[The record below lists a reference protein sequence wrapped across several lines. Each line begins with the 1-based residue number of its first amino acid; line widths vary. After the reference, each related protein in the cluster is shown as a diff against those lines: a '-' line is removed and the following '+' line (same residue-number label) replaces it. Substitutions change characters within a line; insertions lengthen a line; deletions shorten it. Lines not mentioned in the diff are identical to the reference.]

1 MAKHNVLSQKK
12 SVPKKNTVHSVSQQ
26 ITKKLVT
33 KKTAQTKK
41 TTKKTI
47 IKKPNISKNIV
58 KRNATEHMV
67 KKVAHKT
74 LKKGVV
80 KTSVKKVIA
89 KNKIASKA
97 PVKKTVAKQV
107 QKTASKKAVKKVIS
121 KKGSIA
127 EPVKAKYKPKAF
139 TIKTGPTKAKIEVK
153 TKKILTRQQNE
164 EELMLKAKERG
175 FVTYDEIIKYFPAI
189 ESDIIYLEELYEKLS
204 AHNIDILEGGNLLDL
219 DEDANKFGKEENFHD
234 SIQIYLRE
242 IGQYVLISGEEE
254 RNLAIRIEKGDKEAE
269 TLLMKANLRL
279 VVSIAKKYAGRSSD
293 LTLLDLIQEGN
304 LGLKKAVEKFD
315 FTKGFK
321 FSTYA
326 TWWIRQAI
334 TRALAD
340 QSRTI
345 RIPVH
350 MVETIAKYKQ
360 VVRRLSQD
368 LGRDPLAEEI
378 AVEMDVEVEK
388 VHIIENINQETVS
401 LEKPIGDD
409 EDKSTL
415 GEFIADDK
423 ILSPDQE
430 ASHRILADQINEIL
444 SDLSPKE
451 RKIVEMRNGL
461 GEFDGVMHT
470 LEEVGAEFGVTR
482 ERIRQIEAKVHE
494 KIRNHEKAD
503 RLRNY

>member
-1 MAKHNVLSQKK
+1 MRGTRPMAKKVSSQKK
-12 SVPKKNTVHSVSQQ
+12 SVQ
-26 ITKKLVT
+26 
-33 KKTAQTKK
+33 KKTAVKPAAKK
-41 TTKKTI
+41 
-47 IKKPNISKNIV
+47 
-58 KRNATEHMV
+58 AQA
-67 KKVAHKT
+67 KKVAT
-74 LKKGVV
+74 KKSLRPRRELASASVK
-80 KTSVKKVIA
+80 KTSVKNKKKLVIKKSPKKV
-89 KNKIASKA
+89 
-97 PVKKTVAKQV
+97 V
-107 QKTASKKAVKKVIS
+107 KKAVAKVPAKKVS
-121 KKGSIA
+121 KSVPKVG
-127 EPVKAKYKPKAF
+127 VKPKYKPKAF
-139 TIKTGPTKAKIEVK
+139 TIKTGPSKPKIEVK
-153 TKKILTRQQNE
+153 TKKVLTRDQNE
-164 EELMLKAKERG
+164 EELLTKGKERG
-175 FVTYDEIIKYFPAI
+175 FITYDEIIRYFPTI
-189 ESDIIYLEELYEKLS
+189 ETDILYLEELYEKMS
-204 AHNIDILEGGNLLDL
+204 AAGIDVLEGGNLLDM
-219 DEDANKFGKEENFHD
+219 DEDMKLGGSDSTHD
-234 SIQIYLRE
+234 SIQMYLRE
-242 IGQYVLISGEEE
+242 IGQYPLISGENE
-254 RNLAIRIEKGDKEAE
+254 RELAIRIEKGDMEAG
-269 TLLMKANLRL
+269 TLLAKANLRL
-279 VVSIAKKYAGRSSD
+279 VVSIAKKYVGRSSD

-304 LGLKKAVEKFD
+304 LGLFKAVEKFD
-315 FTKGFK
+315 YSKGFK

-378 AVEMDVEVEK
+378 AVEMGVDVEK
-388 VHIIENINQETVS
+388 IHIIENINQDTVS

-409 EDKSTL
+409 DDKSTL

-423 ILSPDQE
+423 ILSPDAE

-444 SDLSPKE
+444 DDLSPKE

-494 KIRNHEKAD
+494 KIRSHEKSE

>member
-1 MAKHNVLSQKK
+1 MAKKGSSQKK
-12 SVPKKNTVHSVSQQ
+12 SVQKKPASKSAAKKS
-26 ITKKLVT
+26 TKKVVAKKASPAKKASAKKPAKKVIPASSKKVAP
-33 KKTAQTKK
+33 KKTA
-41 TTKKTI
+41 
-47 IKKPNISKNIV
+47 P
-58 KRNATEHMV
+58 
-67 KKVAHKT
+67 
-74 LKKGVV
+74 
-80 KTSVKKVIA
+80 
-89 KNKIASKA
+89 
-97 PVKKTVAKQV
+97 
-107 QKTASKKAVKKVIS
+107 KKAAPKVEA
-121 KKGSIA
+121 K
-127 EPVKAKYKPKAF
+127 PKYKPKAF
-139 TIKTGPTKAKIEVK
+139 TIKTGPSKPKAPEKP
-153 TKKILTRQQNE
+153 KKVTTREQNE
-164 EELMLKAKERG
+164 AELLQKGKERG
-175 FVTYDEIIKYFPAI
+175 FITYDEIMRYFPTI
-189 ESDIIYLEELYEKLS
+189 ETDILYLEELYQKMEG
-204 AHNIDILEGGNLLDL
+204 AGIDVLEGGNLLDM
-219 DEDANKFGKEENFHD
+219 DEESKLAGSDSTHD
-234 SIQIYLRE
+234 SIQMYLRE
-242 IGQYVLISGEEE
+242 IGQYPLISGEEE
-254 RNLAIRIEKGDKEAE
+254 RELAKRIAKGDVEAGM
-269 TLLMKANLRL
+269 LLMKANLRL
-279 VVSIAKKYAGRSSD
+279 VVSIAKKYVGRSSD

-304 LGLKKAVEKFD
+304 MGLYKAVEKFD

-378 AVEMDVEVEK
+378 AVEMGVDVEKIHV
-388 VHIIENINQETVS
+388 IENINQDTVS

-409 EDKSTL
+409 DDKSTL

-444 SDLSPKE
+444 DDLSPKE

-494 KIRNHEKAD
+494 KIRSHDKAE

>member
-1 MAKHNVLSQKK
+1 MAKKVSSQKK
-12 SVPKKNTVHSVSQQ
+12 SVQ
-26 ITKKLVT
+26 
-33 KKTAQTKK
+33 KK
-41 TTKKTI
+41 TTTKTVA
-47 IKKPNISKNIV
+47 KNA
-58 KRNATEHMV
+58 KA
-67 KKVAHKT
+67 KKV
-74 LKKGVV
+74 V
-80 KTSVKKVIA
+80 KA
-89 KNKIASKA
+89 KA
-97 PVKKTVAKQV
+97 PVKKTSVKKQ
-107 QKTASKKAVKKVIS
+107 AKKVIS
-121 KKGSIA
+121 KKPVKATKKVATVKKTATKKVAPKA
-127 EPVKAKYKPKAF
+127 EVKAKYKPKAF
-139 TIKTGPTKAKIEVK
+139 TIKTGPSKPKVAEKPKKVTTREGNELELLTKG
-153 TKKILTRQQNE
+153 
-164 EELMLKAKERG
+164 KERG
-175 FVTYDEIIKYFPAI
+175 FITYDEIIRYFPTI
-189 ESDIIYLEELYEKLS
+189 ETDILYLEELYEKMS
-204 AHNIDILEGGNLLDL
+204 AAGIDVLEGGNLLDMDDDL
-219 DEDANKFGKEENFHD
+219 ARLEGRDSTHD
-234 SIQIYLRE
+234 SIQMYLRE
-242 IGQYVLISGEEE
+242 IGQYPLISGDNE
-254 RNLAIRIEKGDKEAE
+254 RELAQRIEKGDQEAG
-269 TLLMKANLRL
+269 TLLAKANLRL
-279 VVSIAKKYAGRSSD
+279 VVSIAKKYVGRSSD

-304 LGLKKAVEKFD
+304 IGLFKAVEKFD
-315 FTKGFK
+315 WNKGYK

-378 AVEMDVEVEK
+378 AVEMGVDVEK
-388 VHIIENINQETVS
+388 IHIIENINQDTVS

-409 EDKSTL
+409 DDKSTL

-423 ILSPDQE
+423 ILSPDAE

-444 SDLSPKE
+444 DDLSPKE

-461 GEFDGVMHT
+461 GEYDGVMHT

-494 KIRNHEKAD
+494 KIRGHEKSE